1 MKTPDQFL
9 PRVAA
14 PALLLIALTG
24 CDQSGTPTATGP
36 SSPATTEVAGS
47 TTPEATP
54 AKPDATPSK
63 GEAARTTT
71 TNIGTTPASP
81 SPAVAAGLTTA
92 SAKTADSGKGRD
104 NAAMQAAVEPR
115 NVAALDI
122 TFDPPKLDLGIM
134 QPGVP
139 KTGTVA
145 ITNNGTEPIQIKKAV
160 ASCGCTTPNWPKEP
174 IGPGETAQM
183 EITLKPSLKQGQRL
197 SKRVTLQMVS
207 GAPQVVAVEGEVGLF
222 VKVSPDFLDA
232 SKKDVDGQGAIVL
245 ESADETPFSVIAAE
259 PPVLSGVGGDKGLTH
274 ELAID
279 WDAWENGGR
288 RPSIKLTTDHPNA
301 PELSVTVRRAISR
314 DKPLPPSS
322 IVDRPV
328 ASKLVS
334 AAQGNDVEGVKRGIE
349 AGDKLDAGSLGGM
362 TAMHWAAKNGN
373 LEIVDLLIAAGAD
386 VNAGNKVGKTPI
398 ALAAESGQLEVLTR
412 LVEKGGKLDTI
423 DEIGGTPLL
432 WAAALSKNPA
442 TVAFL
447 IEKGADVN
455 IVDSNGMTPLI
466 WAAGIGQPESVA
478 LLLDNGAD
486 LEIVEM
492 HQKETALMRAARIG
506 NADSLRRILESGPSL
521 EKANMLGQTAV
532 IIAAASAPVD
542 KLQALVEAGADLSAR
557 DTRGWSVLDH
567 ARARTDAN
575 RTAVVE
581 FLTAK
586 VPAEVRDAAPI
597 VGG

>member
-1 MKTPDQFL
+1 MKTPDLSL

-14 PALLLIALTG
+14 PALLLIALVG
-24 CDQSGTPTATGP
+24 CDQSGTPTASGTSAPEGTKQVATATESAPAATGDTKTAAP
-36 SSPATTEVAGS
+36 TPTAGANTALSTAAVESGLAT
-47 TTPEATP
+47 
-54 AKPDATPSK
+54 AKPKAET
-63 GEAARTTT
+63 
-71 TNIGTTPASP
+71 
-81 SPAVAAGLTTA
+81 
-92 SAKTADSGKGRD
+92 GKGRD
-104 NAAMQAAVEPR
+104 NSGLQAAVEPA

-122 TFDPPKLDLGIM
+122 SFDPPKLDLGIM

-139 KTGTVA
+139 KTGTVKV
-145 ITNNGTEPIQIKKAV
+145 TNNGSEPVQIKKAV
-160 ASCGCTTPNWPKEP
+160 ASCGCTTPKWPQEP
-174 IGPGETAQM
+174 IGPGETAEL

-207 GAPQVVAVEGEVGLF
+207 GAPQVIAVEGEVGLF
-222 VKVSPDFLDA
+222 VTVEPDFLDA
-232 SKKDVDGQGAIVL
+232 SKKEVEGQGVVVL
-245 ESADETPFSVIAAE
+245 ESADETPFAIISAE
-259 PPVLSGVGGDKGLTH
+259 PPVLSGVGGDKSLKH

-322 IVDRPV
+322 VVDRPV
-328 ASKLVS
+328 ASKLVAS
-334 AAQGNDVEGVKRGIE
+334 AQGNDVEGVKRAIE
-349 AGDKLDAGSLGGM
+349 AGDKLDASSLGGM

-373 LEIVDLLIAAGAD
+373 LEIVDLLIEAGGD
-386 VNAGNKVGKTPI
+386 INAGNKVGKTAI
-398 ALAAESGQLEVLTR
+398 ALAAESGQLDVLQR
-412 LVEKGGKLDTI
+412 LVEKGGTLDTI

-447 IEKGADVN
+447 IEKGANVN

-478 LLLDNGAD
+478 LLIENGAD
-486 LEIVEM
+486 LEVVEM

-506 NADSLRRILESGPSL
+506 SADSLGRILAAGPEL

-542 KLQALVEAGADLSAR
+542 KIQALVDAGASLNVR

-575 RTAVVE
+575 RTAVIE

-586 VPAEVRDAAPI
+586 VPAEVRDADPI